1 MRSVG
6 KGRVSLVETA
16 TDEIRAQIVNGTWPV
31 GSRIP
36 PESALSES
44 LGVSRASVREAVRSL
59 VHSGLLEPR
68 QGDGTFVISDDD
80 SAAAL
85 RRRLE
90 RAELS
95 HVTQVRQGLD
105 VVAARQA
112 AKHRTDAQL
121 TGIEAA
127 LARRNAALAAHDAD
141 AFTAA
146 DAAFHV
152 LVAEAGANPVLAD
165 IYRSLS
171 AALREELRRA
181 ACLDTAT
188 AAATDPHS
196 RLTDAIRDRDPQAAV
211 DAAVLLLAGH
221 VRDLALPHDD

>member
-1 MRSVG
+1 MRTVG
-6 KGRVSLVETA
+6 KGRVSLVESA
-16 TDEIRAQIVNGTWPV
+16 TDEIRGQILNGTWPV

-36 PESALSES
+36 PENALSEA

-59 VHSGLLEPR
+59 VHAGLLEPR

-80 SAAAL
+80 SAVAL

-90 RAELS
+90 RAELT

-112 AKHRTDAQL
+112 AKHRTEDQL
-121 TGIEAA
+121 AGIEAA
-127 LARRNAALAAHDAD
+127 LERRRAALAAHDAD

-146 DAAFHV
+146 DAEFHV
-152 LVAEAGANPVLAD
+152 LIAEAGANPVLAD

-171 AALREELRRA
+171 TALRAELRRA
-181 ACLDTAT
+181 ACLDTAN
-188 AAATDPHS
+188 AAPTDPHS

-221 VRDLALPHDD
+221 VRDLALPLDD

>member
-1 MRSVG
+1 MQAVR

-16 TDEIRAQIVNGTWPV
+16 TDEIRDQIVTGVWPV

-36 PESALSES
+36 PESALSEA

-80 SAAAL
+80 SAVAL

-90 RAELS
+90 RAELT
-95 HVTQVRQGLD
+95 HVTQIRQGLD
-105 VVAARQA
+105 VVARQA

-121 TGIEAA
+121 AGIEAA
-127 LARRNAALAAHDAD
+127 LVRRKAALAAQDAD

-146 DAAFHV
+146 DADFHI
-152 LVAEAGANPVLAD
+152 LVADAGANPVLAD

-188 AAATDPHS
+188 AAPTDPHS
-196 RLTDAIRDRDPQAAV
+196 RLADAIRDRDPQAAV
-211 DAAVLLLAGH
+211 DAAVVLLAGH
-221 VRDLALPHDD
+221 VRDLALPLDD

>member
-1 MRSVG
+1 MQAVR

-16 TDEIRAQIVNGTWPV
+16 TDEIRDQIVTGVWPV

-36 PESALSES
+36 PESALSEA

-80 SAAAL
+80 SAVAL

-90 RAELS
+90 RAELT
-95 HVTQVRQGLD
+95 HVTQIRQGLD
-105 VVAARQA
+105 IVAARQA

-121 TGIEAA
+121 ADIEAA
-127 LARRNAALAAHDAD
+127 LARRKAALAAQDVD

-146 DAAFHV
+146 DADFHI

-188 AAATDPHS
+188 AAPADPHS
-196 RLTDAIRDRDPQAAV
+196 RLADAIRDRDPQAAV
-211 DAAVLLLAGH
+211 DAAVVLLAGH
-221 VRDLALPHDD
+221 VRDLALPLDD